1 MDELGEIRAA
11 LMEAVIKIDAL
22 RDAAAEYRKKF
33 DAAGVIGRGERDT
46 AWGKMVDDYNAAGK
60 AMRGAVGANAPKPPS
75 NPPEPFGY
83 IHDGSLFGLSPIFG
97 TRAEADAWGR
107 GFEAGKDALPGSM
120 SHREKAWE
128 KTRDEY
134 RANLDAAAKTPL
146 LFKTEDEA
154 RAYNKGVADGH
165 SGAQVPGIA
174 VWYYK

>member
-46 AWGKMVDDYNAAGK
+46 AWGKTVDDYTAKFNAAGK
-60 AMRGAVGANAPKPPS
+60 AMRDA
-75 NPPEPFGY
+75 
-83 IHDGSLFGLSPIFG
+83 L
-97 TRAEADAWGR
+97 EAD
-107 GFEAGKDALPGSM
+107 
-120 SHREKAWE
+120 
-128 KTRDEY
+128 
-134 RANLDAAAKTPL
+134 AAKTPL
-146 LFKTEDEA
+146 IFKTEGEA

-165 SGAQVPGIA
+165 SGAQVPGIG